1 MKSDFCQRITLL
13 TRFWAFIKTYFLIT
27 NMKKFLVPALG
38 CFAAAAF
45 FIDPAFA
52 QLIDIND
59 NPNEIANATNSQGS
73 ARQLALTFINFFLF
87 FLGLIATA
95 FIIYG
100 GFLYITSS
108 GDDTATEKAKKILI
122 YSAIGILIILISFAL
137 VNTLLTAGL
146 GNRATT

>member
-1 MKSDFCQRITLL
+1 
-13 TRFWAFIKTYFLIT
+13 
-27 NMKKFLVPALG
+27 MKKLIMPALG
-38 CFAAAAF
+38 LFAAVVL
-45 FIDPAFA
+45 FIEPSFA

-59 NPNEIANATNSQGS
+59 NPNEISNATNSQTS
-73 ARQLALTFINFFLF
+73 ARQLILTFINFFLF

-100 GFLYITSS
+100 GFLYITSG
-108 GDDTATEKAKKILI
+108 GDDGSTEKAKKILI
-122 YSAIGILIILISFAL
+122 FSAIGILIILISFAL

>member
-1 MKSDFCQRITLL
+1 
-13 TRFWAFIKTYFLIT
+13 
-27 NMKKFLVPALG
+27 MKKFLVPALG
-38 CFAAAAF
+38 LFAAAAL

-59 NPNEIANATNSQGS
+59 NPNEIANATNSQTS
-73 ARQLALTFINFFLF
+73 ARQIILTFINFFLF

-100 GFLYITSS
+100 GFLYITSA
-108 GDDTATEKAKKILI
+108 GDDSATEKAKKILI
-122 YSAIGILIILISFAL
+122 YSAIGILIVLVSFAL

>member
-1 MKSDFCQRITLL
+1 MFPSSSGLFKPNFL
-13 TRFWAFIKTYFLIT
+13 TK

-38 CFAAAAF
+38 LFAAVALSF
-45 FIDPAFA
+45 EPALA

-73 ARQLALTFINFFLF
+73 ARQLFLTFINFFLF

-108 GDDTATEKAKKILI
+108 GDDSSTEKAKKILI
-122 YSAIGILIILISFAL
+122 FAAIGILIILISFAL